1 MFYPDVAILWSACA
15 IATVTVLYRI
25 QTALV
30 NKFPKYEDF
39 TQGSPAKIIS
49 NGILNSKVI
58 GKHTPTQDEIF
69 LLLRNQSIR
78 SLGEIETAYLERD
91 GSVSVFKLPADK
103 RNPGLPSLKI

>member
-1 MFYPDVAILWSACA
+1 MVSLCNCNC
-15 IATVTVLYRI
+15 TVLYRI